1 MSTFMMKKN
10 PMEFGDFR
18 HSQGAFFLFVISL
31 GLLLGLPHDSGG
43 VLD

>member
-1 MSTFMMKKN
+1 
-10 PMEFGDFR
+10 MEFGDFG
-18 HSQGAFFLFVISL
+18 HSEGAFLFVILL

>member
-1 MSTFMMKKN
+1 MSIFMTKKN
-10 PMEFGDFR
+10 LMEFGDLR
-18 HSQGAFFLFVISL
+18 HSEGAFLFVISL